1 VEPDRRPRENPV
13 EFTKVLSVVTRF
25 LDEDG
30 VPYALA
36 GAFALAAYGLSRA
49 TEDIDFVVDA
59 RAQRNLIAFLES
71 LGYETTYS
79 SEGYSNHVH
88 PLPAMGRVDCIYVGG
103 STATQLFEG
112 ARVVPL
118 GDKSLRVPRPE
129 HLAAMKIL
137 AMRNDPTRTFQEMAD
152 LQHILGLPG
161 VDVNEVRGY
170 FERYGLLENFDELRR
185 ILDADRP

>member
-1 VEPDRRPRENPV
+1 V

-25 LDEDG
+25 LDEHG

-59 RAQRNLIAFLES
+59 RAQHNLIAFLES
-71 LGYETTYS
+71 LGYDTIYS

-88 PLPAMGRVDCIYVGG
+88 RLPAMGRVDCIYVRG

-118 GDKSLRVPRPE
+118 GGKSLRVPRPE

-137 AMRNDPTRTFQEMAD
+137 AMKNDPTRTFQEMAD

-161 VDVNEVRGY
+161 VDVKEVRGY